1 MANGDKYLP
10 FIFILMIVL
19 VIILV
24 WFFFGGKEQE
34 FIGLKPLDP
43 NTCGQYIQNG
53 DTWIKIDPEKY
64 HQCMTEA
71 TKDEFIKTME
81 NGTLDQEIEELF
93 TVGDDFNLQKT
104 IEEEDKF
111 FTEKYGNFIE
121 NDNTLILDHNNIQT
135 PAAAGVRPEGVTPE
149 SVIPESVTMK
159 TAPKVVDTQTKIS
172 QCVPPTG
179 PSTGKFISK
188 GEQICCNVMSK
199 IYGKPF
205 VSMRPNWLKN
215 PETKRNL
222 ELDCYNEELKI
233 AVEYN
238 GIQHYQWPNFTNQSK
253 EEFNNQVRR
262 DELKLKLCDYYGIY
276 LISVPYTVKPENIEA
291 YIFERLPENI
301 VKK

>member
-1 MANGDKYLP
+1 
-10 FIFILMIVL
+10 
-19 VIILV
+19 
-24 WFFFGGKEQE
+24 
-34 FIGLKPLDP
+34 
-43 NTCGQYIQNG
+43 
-53 DTWIKIDPEKY
+53 
-64 HQCMTEA
+64 
-71 TKDEFIKTME
+71 
-81 NGTLDQEIEELF
+81 
-93 TVGDDFNLQKT
+93 VGDDFNLQKT

-121 NDNTLILDHNNIQT
+121 NDNTLILDNNIQT
-135 PAAAGVRPEGVTPE
+135 PAAAGVTPAGIPSGVST
-149 SVIPESVTMK
+149 K
-159 TAPKVVDTQTKIS
+159 TAPKAVDTQAKIP
-172 QCVPPTG
+172 QCV

>member
-1 MANGDKYLP
+1 MTNDDKYLP

-24 WFFFGGKEQE
+24 WFFFGGKEEE

-93 TVGDDFNLQKT
+93 IKTGGDDFDLQKT
-104 IEEEDKF
+104 IEQEEDKI
-111 FTEKYGNFIE
+111 FTEKLSVHKT
-121 NDNTLILDHNNIQT
+121 NDNILILD
-135 PAAAGVRPEGVTPE
+135 RPQS
-149 SVIPESVTMK
+149 SVPSL
-159 TAPKVVDTQTKIS
+159 PTQK
-172 QCVPPTG
+172 CVPQG
-179 PSTGKFISK
+179 GKFISK
-188 GEQICCNVMSK
+188 GEQMCCNVMSK

-222 ELDCYNEELKI
+222 ELDCYNQELKI

-262 DELKLKLCDYYGIY
+262 DELKLKLCDYHGIY
-276 LISVPYTVKPENIEA
+276 LISVPYTVKPEDIEA

-301 VKK
+301 AKK